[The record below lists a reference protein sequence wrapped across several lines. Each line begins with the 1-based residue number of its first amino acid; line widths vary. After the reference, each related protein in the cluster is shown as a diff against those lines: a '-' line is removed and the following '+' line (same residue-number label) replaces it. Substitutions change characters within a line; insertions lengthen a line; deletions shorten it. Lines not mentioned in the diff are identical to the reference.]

1 MDGIYPRITI
11 FAVPLVDPRTAKEK
25 CFSNRQNSSRKAV
38 ERVFG
43 FLFRQFRILYEPCR
57 LWHLEDISFVVK
69 ACAILHNMTASR
81 RGYVGTMRFRNEM
94 QEEDQAR
101 PLALQSVMTSE
112 CRYEQAK
119 IRREHV
125 DFMDSPEEYARL
137 QKALMG
143 HIWNMA
149 GDAM

>member
-25 CFSNRQNSSRKAV
+25 CFSNRHNSARKAV

-43 FLFRQFRILYEPCR
+43 VLFTQFRILYEPCR
-57 LWHLEDISFVVK
+57 LWHLEDISFVLK
-69 ACAILHNMTASR
+69 ACAILHNMIADR
-81 RGYVGTMRFRNEM
+81 RGYEGTMRFRNEVK
-94 QEEDQAR
+94 EEEQAR
-101 PLALQSVMTSE
+101 PLALQSVMISE
-112 CRYEQAK
+112 CRYEQAE
-119 IRREHV
+119 IWREHV
-125 DFMDSPEEYARL
+125 DFMESPEEYARL
-137 QKALMG
+137 EKALME